1 MELKK
6 ISKPASVK
14 IINIVNVERNII
26 GLGDDSFV
34 YMWLT
39 GSQSWEVYGVV
50 DDYSAHVNY

>member
-26 GLGDDSFV
+26 GLGDYSFV

-50 DDYSAHVNY
+50 DDNSAHVNY